1 MSFSMKKILSLLV
14 ITSLSLFVI
23 AWCTNKNGVKVWD
36 QVSITYTATFPDGK
50 IFEQNNEQTPLTFTV
65 GSGQVIQG
73 LNDGIVGMGVGKTKT
88 ITIKPEQWYGTMY
101 DTNKLQKVS
110 QFIFDKLSIKPENW
124 TMQKLGDIEGVVK
137 WTEKDEEGNVLIL
150 FDINPRQTRD
160 TLKYKVTVLTKK

>member
-1 MSFSMKKILSLLV
+1 M
-14 ITSLSLFVI
+14 
-23 AWCTNKNGVKVWD
+23 
-36 QVSITYTATFPDGK
+36 
-50 IFEQNNEQTPLTFTV
+50 TFTV